1 MSGQV
6 FSPIH
11 NLLAKASI
19 LIGVIVVGGTIGM
32 LDLIH
37 RSPYVRYTQ
46 LTREQPIV
54 FSHKH
59 HANLGIDCRYC
70 HNTVE
75 ESSFANIPPMQTCR
89 NCHNLMWNE
98 APMLE
103 DVRKGWDTPEGE
115 GVPVEWTRVHDLPDF
130 VYFDHS
136 IHVNHGVGCEECH
149 GRVDQMPLM
158 HKEHPLF
165 MKWCLDCHRDPGPK
179 LRPKELITKMGYNW
193 RDDFLHN
200 HELLAEYGI
209 HAEKDEHGHE
219 LPITKEQI
227 SEGLVKHYNV
237 DYKNTRLTNCWICH
251 R

>member
-1 MSGQV
+1 MVAGV
-6 FSPIH
+6 VVVG
-11 NLLAKASI
+11 SI
-19 LIGVIVVGGTIGM
+19 LGM

-37 RSPYVRYTQ
+37 RSPYVRMTK
-46 LTREQPIV
+46 LTREQPIA

-75 ESSFANIPPMQTCR
+75 KSAFANIPPMQTCR

-103 DVRKGWDTPEGE
+103 AVREGWDEPDRPGK
-115 GVPVEWTRVHDLPDF
+115 PVEWTRVHDLPDF

-158 HKEHPLF
+158 HREHPLF
-165 MKWCLDCHRDPGPK
+165 MKWCLDCHRDPGEN
-179 LRPKELITKMGYNW
+179 LRPKELMTKMGYDW
-193 RDDFLHN
+193 REDFQSN
-200 HELLAEYGI
+200 TALLEKYGI
-209 HAEKDEHGHE
+209 TATKTVTDEDGNKTKIKVPASAENKPSKKDIE
-219 LPITKEQI
+219 
-227 SEGLVKHYNV
+227 EGLVKHYKV
-237 DYKNTRLTNCWICH
+237 DYENTRLTNCAICH